1 MTIVYLSGGITGIPD
16 APARF
21 AEAAASLRAS
31 GYHVISPIEICPNP
45 ESYEHA
51 MRIDIAALTKCDRIA
66 FLPNWERSKG
76 AQAEAHVA
84 RVCGIRPIYLT
95 PREPFSILTAT
106 HRASILEKIEEAESA
121 VAASQSPLMP
131 EHYAEQR
138 KVDAERDAPRRPWW
152 RRLFGG
158 AV

>member
-1 MTIVYLSGGITGIPD
+1 MIVYLSGGITGIPD

-31 GYHVISPIEICPNP
+31 GYHVISPIEICPDP

-66 FLPNWERSKG
+66 FLPQWEKSRG

-95 PREPFSILTAT
+95 PREPFSIMTAT
-106 HRASILEKIEEAESA
+106 HRATVMQRIDETESA
-121 VAASQSPLMP
+121 VFASMTPLGP
-131 EHYAEQR
+131 EHFAEQKR
-138 KVDAERDAPRRPWW
+138 VDSEREQAIRPRRWWQWW
-152 RRLFGG
+152 R
-158 AV
+158 AA